1 MNKIF
6 DSEGPLFSTL
16 GKMADL
22 MLLNVLYLLCS
33 LPVITIGAS
42 TTALYYVTLK
52 MVKDEEGYIFKSF
65 FKAFLQNFRQATLIW
80 LIFLPVGAIL
90 LLDYLII
97 NGTLLDVSAMPD
109 SFRKVLLILLLV
121 VGFLYFFTLRYV
133 FPILAR
139 FENTIGNTI
148 KNALLISIR
157 HLPQTVLL
165 LAMPVLAGVV
175 LYFFPAALILI
186 LLILCGWIAYLSSKI
201 FVKIFVNYMPGQDV
215 SEMRAHSDDTDGGS

>member
-215 SEMRAHSDDTDGGS
+215 SEMPAHSDDTDGGS